1 MNKQAMERTTFEAG
15 TRLFKEGEVGDKA
28 YLVVSGM
35 IEIVKQMGENET
47 MVVASLGKGEIVG
60 EMALIDDA
68 PRAASARVVE
78 HAELVIIDRANME
91 ARLAGTDPVV
101 KQLLKVFVNRLRTEL
116 HKSAQRT
123 PIVR

>member
-1 MNKQAMERTTFEAG
+1 MNKQAMARTTFEAG
-15 TRLFKEGEVGDKA
+15 SRLFKEGEVGDKA

-68 PRAASARVVE
+68 PRAASARVVDR
-78 HAELVIIDRANME
+78 AELVIIDRANME

-101 KQLLKVFVNRLRTEL
+101 KQLLKVFVNRLRSEL
-116 HKSAQRT
+116 RKSAQRT

>member
-1 MNKQAMERTTFEAG
+1 MNKQAMARTTFEAG
-15 TRLFKEGEVGDKA
+15 SRLFKEGEVGDKA

-68 PRAASARVVE
+68 PRAASARVVDR
-78 HAELVIIDRANME
+78 AELVIIDRANME

-101 KQLLKVFVNRLRTEL
+101 KQLLKVFVNRLRAEL
-116 HKSAQRT
+116 RKSAQRT

>member
-1 MNKQAMERTTFEAG
+1 MARTTFEAG
-15 TRLFKEGEVGDKA
+15 SRLFKEGEVGDKA

-78 HAELVIIDRANME
+78 RSELVIIDRANME

-101 KQLLKVFVNRLRTEL
+101 KQLLKVFVNRLRAEL
-116 HKSAQRT
+116 RKSAQRT

>member
-1 MNKQAMERTTFEAG
+1 MNKQAMARTTFEAG
-15 TRLFKEGEVGDKA
+15 SRLFKEGEVGDKA

-35 IEIVKQMGENET
+35 IEIVKQMNENET

-78 HAELVIIDRANME
+78 RAELVIIDRANME

-101 KQLLKVFVNRLRTEL
+101 KQLLKVFVNRLRAEL
-116 HKSAQRT
+116 RKSAQRT